1 MKKTILSLSLL
12 GALSIFAACG
22 GNESKP
28 EDSKEVAQ
36 DQNEAKFDDTNI
48 EDDTKW
54 ATNAAEGGMLEVQLG
69 NLAQTNAASPKV
81 KELGKMMVDDHS
93 KANEE
98 LKALA
103 ARKNITLPAALGEGK
118 QKDYDDL
125 AAKKGADFDKA
136 YADYMVSDHKEDID
150 AYQKEADKGKDPD
163 MKAFAAGKVPTLQHH
178 LQMAEATKDAVK

>member
-12 GALSIFAACG
+12 GALSLFASC
-22 GNESKP
+22 NTESKP

-36 DQNEAKFDDTNI
+36 EQNEAKFDDTNI
-48 EDDTKW
+48 EEDTQW
-54 ATNAAEGGMLEVQLG
+54 ATAAAEGGMLEVQLG
-69 NLAQTNAASPKV
+69 NLAQTNASSPKI
-81 KELGKMMVDDHS
+81 KEFGKMMSDDHS

-103 ARKNITLPAALGEGK
+103 ARKNISLPAALGEGK
-118 QKDYDDL
+118 QKDYNDL

-150 AYQKEADKGKDPD
+150 KYQKEAEKGKDPEI
-163 MKAFAAGKVPTLQHH
+163 KAWAAGKVPTLQHH
-178 LQMAEATKDAVK
+178 LQMAEEAKNAVK